1 MFREQV
7 KLPDFKKPFK
17 IQMFLDYTWRT
28 EQQDVQSTREFV
40 LSKQCKDLQKE
51 MDEEIKERSL
61 MENLTEFQIQLR
73 KETEQLHRLH
83 DIVIKNNDSAQ
94 ELRQDIHTCSSK
106 EFFSLV
112 LKR

>member
-1 MFREQV
+1 
-7 KLPDFKKPFK
+7 LPDFKKSFK
-17 IQMFLDYTWRT
+17 IQMFLDNTWRT

-51 MDEEIKERSL
+51 MDEEIKEREVL
-61 MENLTEFQIQLR
+61 WKTLTEFQIQFR